1 MKYKVLKGDLLHLEE
16 TVDAI
21 VNSAN
26 CFMSKGGGICGKI
39 HEAAGYK
46 FTKYCLQ
53 QGNLSVGE
61 CKTTPGFNLESPYVI
76 HVLSPTFGRHPDGL
90 QMLVQTYQNVLK
102 EAERIGLKKIAF
114 PLLGGGHHG
123 YPPDYALACAEQ
135 ALEEYESKGLEA
147 VLVLF

>member
-26 CFMSKGGGICGKI
+26 CFMSK
-39 HEAAGYK
+39 
-46 FTKYCLQ
+46 
-53 QGNLSVGE
+53 
-61 CKTTPGFNLESPYVI
+61 
-76 HVLSPTFGRHPDGL
+76 
-90 QMLVQTYQNVLK
+90 
-102 EAERIGLKKIAF
+102 
-114 PLLGGGHHG
+114 GGGHHG